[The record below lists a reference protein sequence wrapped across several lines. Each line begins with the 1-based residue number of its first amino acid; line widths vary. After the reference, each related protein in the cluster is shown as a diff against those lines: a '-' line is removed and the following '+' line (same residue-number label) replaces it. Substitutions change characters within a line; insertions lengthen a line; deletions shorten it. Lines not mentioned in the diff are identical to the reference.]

1 MRVGCA
7 AYSYRQS
14 LQNRQMTLEGF
25 VQRAAEMGLNGVE
38 LTAYYFPS
46 TDDAYVMSLKRT
58 VFLHGL
64 DISAAAVGNN
74 FCQPDPTRRA
84 AQVDLVKQWIDIA
97 FKLGAPCLRVFAG
110 PVPDGH
116 TEDEAAAWTIA
127 SLKECAAYAAPKGVM
142 LALENHGGITAT
154 ASQTLDLLRAV
165 ESIWVGLNLDTGNFR
180 TDPYREIEQAA
191 PYAITA
197 HVKAHIAYPDRS
209 EEIDYVRVV
218 SILDR
223 IGYKGYLSIEYE
235 SPEDPL
241 TAVPRLA
248 AHLRRLVGA

>member
-7 AYSYRQS
+7 AYSYRQY

-38 LTAYYFPS
+38 LTAYYFLS
-46 TDDAYVMSLKRT
+46 TDDAYLMNLKRT
-58 VFLHGL
+58 IYLHGL

-74 FCQPDPTRRA
+74 FCQPDATKRA
-84 AQVDLVKQWIDIA
+84 EQVELVKKWVDIA

-116 TEDEAAAWTIA
+116 SEDEAREWTIA
-127 SLKECAAYAAPKGVM
+127 SLRECAVYAAPKGVL

-154 ASQTLDLLRAV
+154 ADQTLALLRAV
-165 ESIWVGLNLDTGNFR
+165 DSIWVGLNLDTGNFR
-180 TDPYREIEQAA
+180 SDPYREIEQAA

-197 HVKAHIAYPDRS
+197 HAKAHIAHPDRL
-209 EEIDYVRVV
+209 EEIDYGHVV
-218 SILDR
+218 SILSR

-235 SPEDPL
+235 SPEEPL
-241 TAVPRLA
+241 TAVPCLA
-248 AHLRRLVGA
+248 AHLRQLVGS